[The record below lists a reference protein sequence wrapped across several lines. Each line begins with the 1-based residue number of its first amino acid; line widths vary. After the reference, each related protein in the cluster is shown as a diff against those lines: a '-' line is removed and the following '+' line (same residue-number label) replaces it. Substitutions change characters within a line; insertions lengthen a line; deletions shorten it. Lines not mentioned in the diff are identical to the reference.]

1 MEISKTEFMKTK
13 VIDISS
19 LDLIFKSLFK
29 KGYKL
34 IGPTVHN
41 KCIIYDEIS
50 SVSDLPK
57 TITDEQDK
65 AYYRIKKNDR
75 ESIFFYNTSPYSW
88 KKFFFPPNLKLWGAE
103 KVNHSGFEIKK
114 FEHEIPS
121 YAFIGVKACE
131 LDAILIQ
138 DKVFL
143 KGEYKDSYYQKVR
156 EKAFIIST
164 NCTKANKTCFCVSM
178 KTGPKATIGYDIS
191 LTEVF
196 DGNHHYFM
204 VNSGSEKGSSI
215 LDDIPSNDANEFN
228 IAAEAKAIKNAEKQ
242 FRTIDTNH
250 VKNTLY
256 KNFDNEKW
264 DEIAKRC
271 LSCANC
277 TLVCPTCFCNTVED
291 MTDLTGD
298 HAERWRRWDSCFNLE
313 YAKVAGGNFRT
324 SSKARYRQWL
334 THKFASWIDQ
344 FDTSGCVG
352 CGRCITWCPVE
363 IDVTEEINY
372 FHKNNS

>member
-1 MEISKTEFMKTK
+1 METNKSDFMKTK
-13 VIDISS
+13 VIDSSS
-19 LDLIFKSLFK
+19 LNLIFQALVKND
-29 KGYKL
+29 YKL
-34 IGPTVHN
+34 IGPVVHN
-41 KCIIYDEIS
+41 NCIIYDEIS
-50 SVSDLPK
+50 SVSDLPVAV
-57 TITDEQDK
+57 TDEQDK

-75 ESIFFYNTSPYSW
+75 DSFFYYNTSPYSW
-88 KKFFFPPNLKLWGAE
+88 KKFLFPTNLKLWEAD
-103 KVNHSGFEIKK
+103 KVNNSGFEIKK
-114 FEHEIPS
+114 NEPEIPS
-121 YAFIGVKACE
+121 YAFIGVKSCE
-131 LDAILIQ
+131 LDAIMVQ

-143 KGEYKDSYYQKVR
+143 KGEYIDTYYQKVR

-178 KTGPKATIGYDIS
+178 KTGPKATIGFDIS
-191 LTEVF
+191 MTEVF
-196 DGNHHYFM
+196 DASHHYF
-204 VNSGSEKGSSI
+204 VLHSGSEKGNAI
-215 LDDIPSNDANEFN
+215 LADIPSVDANEFN
-228 IAAEAKAIKNAEKQ
+228 LSEEIRAIKNAEKQ
-242 FRTIDTNH
+242 IRAIDTNH
-250 VKNTLY
+250 VKNILY
-256 KNFDNEKW
+256 KNIDNEKW

-291 MTDLTGD
+291 VTDLKGD

-324 SSKARYRQWL
+324 SAKARYRQWL

-372 FHKNNS
+372 FHKNTS